1 MEQEGVIKYQ
11 QNWNQSSEF
20 PDFDISSLIKYRNK
34 CFENDWIGFDK
45 TYQVGFGNI
54 SLRYKNNPQFFISG
68 SQTGHIPILAKSHI
82 SFIEQFDIKNNTINS
97 IGLTKASSE
106 SLTHAA
112 IYQLSNKIGA
122 VIHIHNK
129 PLWEKHI
136 NVLPTTDSKIE
147 YGTPEMAG
155 EVSRLFQTIENNNT
169 GVLIMGGH
177 EDGIISWAT
186 NFKPAFELLMN
197 L

>member
-1 MEQEGVIKYQ
+1 MEQEGVIKYK
-11 QNWNQSSEF
+11 QNWNQSFEL
-20 PDFDISSLIKYRNK
+20 PDFDISPLLEYRNK
-34 CFENDWIGFDK
+34 CFENEWIGFDE
-45 TYQVGFGNI
+45 THQVGFGNI
-54 SLRYKNNPQFFISG
+54 SLRYKNNSQFFISG
-68 SQTGHIPILAKSHI
+68 SQTGHLPKLNNTQI
-82 SFIEQFDIKNNTINS
+82 SFIEQFDIKQNTISS

-129 PLWEKHI
+129 PLWEKHKNI
-136 NVLPTTDSKIE
+136 LPTTNPQIE
-147 YGTPEMAG
+147 YGTPEMAA
-155 EVSRLFQTIENNNT
+155 EVHRLFETTENKTT

-177 EDGIISWAT
+177 EDGIISWAAT
-186 NFKPAFELLMN
+186 FEPAFALLKN

>member
-11 QNWNQSSEF
+11 QNWNQSAEL
-20 PDFDISSLIKYRNK
+20 PDFDIAALLEYRNK
-34 CFENDWIGFDK
+34 CFENEWIGFDK
-45 TYQVGFGNI
+45 TYKVGYGNI

-68 SQTGHIPILAKSHI
+68 SQTGHIPKLNKTHL
-82 SFIEQFDIKNNTINS
+82 SFIQQFNIQHNAIKS

-129 PLWEKHI
+129 PLWEKHKNI
-136 NVLPTTDSKIE
+136 LPTTNPQIQ
-147 YGTPEMAG
+147 YGTPEMAV
-155 EVSRLFQTIENNNT
+155 EVTRLFETIENKNT
-169 GVLIMGGH
+169 GILIMGGH
-177 EDGIISWAT
+177 EDGIISWAS
-186 NFKPAFELLMN
+186 NFEPAFELLKN